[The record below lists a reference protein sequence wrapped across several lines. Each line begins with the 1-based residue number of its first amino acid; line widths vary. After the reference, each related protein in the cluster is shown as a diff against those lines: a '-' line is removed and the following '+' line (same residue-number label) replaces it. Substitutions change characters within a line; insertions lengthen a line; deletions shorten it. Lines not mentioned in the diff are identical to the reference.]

1 MNDERYIAS
10 ISNKTMKGITETFDR
25 ETGKLGAPYQLKGM
39 TSQIDEQV
47 KGTAL
52 MNSCRV
58 FKNKEILGY

>member
-1 MNDERYIAS
+1 
-10 ISNKTMKGITETFDR
+10 MKGITETFDR